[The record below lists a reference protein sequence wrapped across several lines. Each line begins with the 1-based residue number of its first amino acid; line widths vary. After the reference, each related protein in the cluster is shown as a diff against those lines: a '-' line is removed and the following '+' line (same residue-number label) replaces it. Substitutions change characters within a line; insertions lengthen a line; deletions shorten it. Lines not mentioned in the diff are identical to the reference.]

1 MRNVRKISLPKELT
15 MEEDISRHIIQSE
28 REFKAGKGKK
38 LRSLRDLR

>member
-1 MRNVRKISLPKELT
+1 MRDVIKIFLPKELT
-15 MEEDISRHIIQSE
+15 IEEDISRQIVQSE